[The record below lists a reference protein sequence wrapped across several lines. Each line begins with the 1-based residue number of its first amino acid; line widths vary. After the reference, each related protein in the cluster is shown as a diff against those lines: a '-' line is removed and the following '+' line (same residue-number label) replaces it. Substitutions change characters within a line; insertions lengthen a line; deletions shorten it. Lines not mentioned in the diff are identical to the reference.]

1 MSSYSYA
8 AVISCHRPLKYG
20 VEYYLITDTIRN
32 IFCVFPDK
40 FEGMAV

>member
-8 AVISCHRPLKYG
+8 AVISCHRPLKFG
-20 VEYYLITDTIRN
+20 VEYYLITDIIRK

-40 FEGMAV
+40 FEGMAI